1 MLFSDFS
8 DEDCEDSL
16 TSELLSD
23 SEILLSDDGGVY
35 FLVTSGFVNATFF
48 FTTGSWMISFSA
60 AFCSLLRT

>member
-1 MLFSDFS
+1 MLFSDCS
-8 DEDCEDSL
+8 EKDGDDSL

-23 SEILLSDDGGVY
+23 SEMLLSDDGGVF

>member
-1 MLFSDFS
+1 VLFSDFS

-16 TSELLSD
+16 TSELLYD

-35 FLVTSGFVNATFF
+35 FLVTSGFVNPTFF

>member
-16 TSELLSD
+16 TSELLYD